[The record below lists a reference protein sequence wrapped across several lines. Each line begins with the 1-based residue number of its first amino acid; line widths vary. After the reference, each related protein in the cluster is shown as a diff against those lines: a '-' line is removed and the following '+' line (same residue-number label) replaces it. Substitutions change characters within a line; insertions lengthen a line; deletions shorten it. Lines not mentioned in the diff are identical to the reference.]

1 MLGSLQ
7 LVNGKGNAP
16 LPVNSGMGQVNQ
28 ELKVGPRDVAAV
40 SEQF

>member
-16 LPVNSGMGQVNQ
+16 LPVNSGMGHVNQ
-28 ELKVGPRDVAAV
+28 ELKVGRRDVAVV